1 MVEKTD
7 FFEGVK
13 SHFESLEVKIIEVPE
28 WGLEGDKAMYVIP
41 FTMNEKAKLF
51 KGANDSDLNV
61 LVDVII
67 QKSET
72 KSGEKMFDLSHK
84 PKFKIKA
91 DTDVIS
97 RVATEIMTQDSLSD
111 IKKK

>member
-1 MVEKTD
+1 MPEKID
-7 FFEGVK
+7 FFQGVK
-13 SHFESLEVKIIEVPE
+13 DHFESLEVKIIEVPE
-28 WGLEGDKAMYVIP
+28 WGLEGEKAIYVRP
-41 FTMNEKAKLF
+41 FTMNEKARIF

-84 PKFKIKA
+84 PKFKMKA

-97 RVATEIMTQDSLSD
+97 RVALEILAQDSISD
-111 IKKK
+111 LKKK

>member
-1 MVEKTD
+1 VVDKVD

-28 WGLEGDKAMYVIP
+28 WGLEGDKAIYVKP
-41 FTMNEKAKLF
+41 FTMNEKARLF

-61 LVDVII
+61 LVDII
-67 QKSET
+67 IAKAET
-72 KSGEKMFDLSHK
+72 KDGEKMFDISHK
-84 PKFKIKA
+84 PKFKLKA

-97 RVATEIMTQDSLSD
+97 RVASEIISQDSISD
-111 IKKK
+111 FKKK

>member
-1 MVEKTD
+1 MVDKVD

-13 SHFESLEVKIIEVPE
+13 NHFESLEVKIIEVPE
-28 WGLEGDKAMYVIP
+28 WGLEGDKAIYVKP
-41 FTMNEKAKLF
+41 FTMNEKAKIF
-51 KGANDSDLNV
+51 KGANESDLNV

-67 QKSET
+67 TKAET
-72 KSGEKMFDLSHK
+72 KDGEKMFDIGHK

-97 RVATEIMTQDSLSD
+97 RVATEILSQDTISD
-111 IKKK
+111 LKKK

>member
-1 MVEKTD
+1 MVEKVD

-28 WGLEGDKAMYVIP
+28 WGLEGDKAMYVRP
-41 FTMNEKAKLF
+41 FTMNEKAKIF
-51 KGANDSDLNV
+51 KGANESDLNV

-67 QKSET
+67 TKAET
-72 KSGEKMFDLSHK
+72 KDGDKMFDLSHK

-97 RVATEIMTQDSLSD
+97 RVASEILSQESFSD

>member
-1 MVEKTD
+1 MPEKVD
-7 FFEGVK
+7 FFQGVRD
-13 SHFESLEVKIIEVPE
+13 HFESLEVKIIEVPE
-28 WGLEGDKAMYVIP
+28 WGLEGERALYVRP
-41 FTMNEKAKLF
+41 FTMNEKARIF

-72 KSGEKMFDLSHK
+72 KDGEKMFDLSHK
-84 PKFKIKA
+84 PKFKMKA

-97 RVATEIMTQDSLSD
+97 RVATEILSQDTISD
-111 IKKK
+111 LKKK

>member
-1 MVEKTD
+1 MVDKID

-28 WGLEGDKAMYVIP
+28 WGLEGDNAIYVRP

-51 KGANDSDLNV
+51 KGANDSDLGV

-67 QKSET
+67 QKAET
-72 KSGEKMFDLSHK
+72 KSGDKMFDLSHK
-84 PKFKIKA
+84 PKFKMKA

-97 RVATEIMTQDSLSD
+97 RVATEIMSQDNISD

>member
-1 MVEKTD
+1 MPEKVD
-7 FFEGVK
+7 FFQGVK
-13 SHFESLEVKIIEVPE
+13 DHFESLEVKIIEVPE
-28 WGLEGDKAMYVIP
+28 WGLEGERAIYVRP
-41 FTMNEKAKLF
+41 FTMNEKARIF

-67 QKSET
+67 QKAET

-97 RVATEIMTQDSLSD
+97 RVASEILAQDSIQDL
-111 IKKK
+111 KKK

>member
-1 MVEKTD
+1 VVDKID

-13 SHFESLEVKIIEVPE
+13 NHFESLDIKIIEVPE
-28 WGLEGDKAMYVIP
+28 WGLEGDKAIYVRP

-51 KGANDSDLNV
+51 KGANDSDLSV

-67 QKSET
+67 QKAET
-72 KSGEKMFDLSHK
+72 QSGDKMFDLSHK
-84 PKFKIKA
+84 PKFKMKA

-97 RVATEIMTQDSLSD
+97 RVASAIMSQDNITDL
-111 IKKK
+111 KKN

>member
-1 MVEKTD
+1 MPEKVD
-7 FFEGVK
+7 FFQGVRD
-13 SHFESLEVKIIEVPE
+13 HFESLEVKIIEVPE
-28 WGLEGDKAMYVIP
+28 WGLEGERAIYVRP
-41 FTMNEKAKLF
+41 FTMNEKAKIF

-72 KSGEKMFDLSHK
+72 KDGDKMFDLSHK
-84 PKFKIKA
+84 PKFKMKA

-97 RVATEIMTQDSLSD
+97 RVASEILAQDSIQDL
-111 IKKK
+111 KKK

>member
-1 MVEKTD
+1 MPEKVD
-7 FFEGVK
+7 FFQGVRD
-13 SHFESLEVKIIEVPE
+13 HFESLEVKIIEVPE
-28 WGLEGDKAMYVIP
+28 WGLEGERAIYVRP
-41 FTMNEKAKLF
+41 FTMNEKAKIF

-72 KSGEKMFDLSHK
+72 KDGEKMFDLSHK
-84 PKFKIKA
+84 PKFKMKA

-97 RVATEIMTQDSLSD
+97 RVASDILAQDSIQDL
-111 IKKK
+111 KKK

>member
-1 MVEKTD
+1 MPEKID
-7 FFEGVK
+7 FFQGVRD
-13 SHFESLEVKIIEVPE
+13 HFESLEVKIIEVPE
-28 WGLEGDKAMYVIP
+28 WGLEGEKAMYVRP
-41 FTMNEKAKLF
+41 FTMNEKARIF

-67 QKSET
+67 QKAET
-72 KSGEKMFDLSHK
+72 KSGDKMFDLSHK

-97 RVATEIMTQDSLSD
+97 RVASEILAQDNISD
-111 IKKK
+111 LKKK

>member
-1 MVEKTD
+1 MPEKVD
-7 FFEGVK
+7 FFQGVRD
-13 SHFESLEVKIIEVPE
+13 HFESLEVKIIEVPE
-28 WGLEGDKAMYVIP
+28 WGLEGERAIYVRP
-41 FTMNEKAKLF
+41 FTMNEKAKIF

-72 KSGEKMFDLSHK
+72 KDGEKMFDLSHK
-84 PKFKIKA
+84 PKFKMKA

-97 RVATEIMTQDSLSD
+97 RVASEILAQDSIQDL
-111 IKKK
+111 KKK

>member
-1 MVEKTD
+1 MPEKVD
-7 FFEGVK
+7 FFQGVK
-13 SHFESLEVKIIEVPE
+13 DHFESLEVKIIEVPE
-28 WGLEGDKAMYVIP
+28 WGLEGERAIYVRP
-41 FTMNEKAKLF
+41 FTMNEKARIF

-67 QKSET
+67 QKAET

-97 RVATEIMTQDSLSD
+97 RVATEILAQDNISD
-111 IKKK
+111 LKKK